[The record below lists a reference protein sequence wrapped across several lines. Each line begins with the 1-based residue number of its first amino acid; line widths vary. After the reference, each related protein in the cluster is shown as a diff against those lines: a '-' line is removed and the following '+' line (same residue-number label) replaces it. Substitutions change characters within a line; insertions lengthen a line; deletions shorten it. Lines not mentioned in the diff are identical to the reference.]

1 MILTIGYLA
10 SALLAISLVVNNAIK
25 FRWLNLG
32 GCAAFVIYGVL
43 IDAFPVILANA
54 ILLGIN
60 IIQTIKLYT
69 VNEAFEMVSVNESDE
84 IVAKFLSFY
93 KQDIKRYFP
102 DDSFHNEPNQKQ
114 ISFVVLR
121 DLSIAN
127 IFVASIS
134 SNGEAVVKINYTVPK
149 YRDYKVGR
157 FIFEKENEF
166 LLQHGIKSIVY
177 EKVFNKSHLL
187 FIEKMGFNIKKIN
200 NQSFYIK
207 DVVKN

>member
-1 MILTIGYLA
+1 MA
-10 SALLAISLVVNNAIK
+10 
-25 FRWLNLG
+25 
-32 GCAAFVIYGVL
+32 GCGAFIIYGVL

-54 ILLGIN
+54 ILMGIN

-69 VNEAFEMVSVNESDE
+69 VNEAFEMVLVNESDE
-84 IVAKFLSFY
+84 IVGKFLNFY
-93 KQDIKRYFP
+93 KLDINKYFP
-102 DDSFHNEPNQKQ
+102 DFSFQNQPNQKQ

-134 SNGEAVVKINYTVPK
+134 ANGEAVVKINYTVPK
-149 YRDYKVGR
+149 YRDYKVGT

-177 EKVFNKSHLL
+177 HTVFNKSHLR
-187 FIEKMGFNIKKIN
+187 FILKMGFGSKQTG
-200 NQSFYIK
+200 NQTFY
-207 DVVKN
+207 VKNLVNADN